1 MNQRILIVLLLSI
14 FQLAAHAQNAE
25 IFSIEEK
32 AIRGYDVV
40 AFFKN
45 NQPILG
51 NDSINYHW
59 EDANWYFSSNE
70 NKELFIKNP
79 EKYAPQY
86 GGYCAYGTA
95 GNHKAPTQIETW
107 TIKENKLYF
116 NYNTKVKSLWNK
128 NQDSLIEKANLYW
141 PTLKKL

>member
-14 FQLAAHAQNAE
+14 LQLAVHAQNAE
-25 IFSIEEK
+25 IYSVEGK

-45 NQPILG
+45 HQPILG
-51 NDSINYHW
+51 NDSINYQW
-59 EDANWYFSSNE
+59 KDANWNFASNE

-95 GNHKAPTQIETW
+95 GNHKAPTQIDTW
-107 TIKENKLYF
+107 TIVENKLYF
-116 NYNTKVKSLWNK
+116 NYNKKVKSFWNK

-141 PTLKKL
+141 PTLKML